1 MQNAKNKTDITEL
14 EGLLLKHKAEFEKY
28 LQFLLKW
35 NKTYNLTTITDPF
48 QIWEKHFLDSIMPL
62 KWLPMSGRLL
72 DIGSGP
78 GFPGIPIKLA
88 RPALSVT
95 LLEATK
101 KKCNFCEEVIRELNL
116 KDINVVHGRAED
128 GNIQKTAS
136 KFNIIISRATV
147 SLEKLLEISQPYKM
161 DNNCNKI

>member
-1 MQNAKNKTDITEL
+1 
-14 EGLLLKHKAEFEKY
+14 
-28 LQFLLKW
+28 
-35 NKTYNLTTITDPF
+35 
-48 QIWEKHFLDSIMPL
+48 
-62 KWLPMSGRLL
+62 MSGRLL

-136 KFNIIISRATV
+136 KFNVIISRATV

-161 DNNCNKI
+161 DNNSIVVAMKGALTEPEINGVSGKIKSIEEYKLPKNPSCRVLVFMN